1 MITIDKRPKML
12 VALAVA
18 GSLVSGCSMAELAQF
33 NADLDDYG
41 LVYEDM
47 GPTEQRLPCAAGG
60 HLVAISQ
67 ITDSRASLNVVNR
80 GRRQA
85 RVEVLVGGEVIH
97 DWRLAAGGRS
107 TTFYHSPR
115 LTIEFETTC

>member
-1 MITIDKRPKML
+1 MITIDKQPKMM
-12 VALAVA
+12 VALAIMGA
-18 GSLVSGCSMAELAQF
+18 LVSGCSMAELEQF

-41 LVYEDM
+41 LVYEDI

-67 ITDSRASLNVVNR
+67 ITDSRQSLNVVNR

-85 RVEVLVGGEVIH
+85 RVEVLVAGEVIH
-97 DWRLAAGGRS
+97 DWTLAPGGRS
-107 TTFYHSPR
+107 ATYYHSPR